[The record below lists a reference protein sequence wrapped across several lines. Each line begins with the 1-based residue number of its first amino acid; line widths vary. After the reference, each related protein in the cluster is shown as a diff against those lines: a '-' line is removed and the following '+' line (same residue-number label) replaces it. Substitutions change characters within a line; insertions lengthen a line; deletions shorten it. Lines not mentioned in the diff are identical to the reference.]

1 MEFQYKKDI
10 PDKAKRKEQSEILLI
25 KEPDKIPIIL
35 EKDPVSKIQGIQKT
49 RFLIKKDFTVNK
61 FQLNLKKL
69 MQLSEGQAL
78 FLSAKGKY
86 NITGEKTMG
95 EIYEIFKD
103 KEDGF
108 LYIMYSTELVFG

>member
-49 RFLIKKDFTVNK
+49 RFLINF
-61 FQLNLKKL
+61 
-69 MQLSEGQAL
+69 S
-78 FLSAKGKY
+78 
-86 NITGEKTMG
+86 
-95 EIYEIFKD
+95 
-103 KEDGF
+103 
-108 LYIMYSTELVFG
+108 